1 MGNTTDKPDFVGIV
15 GHGTGEV
22 YISLPIYLG
31 DRPGRRMYSE
41 LVGSLEGKRL
51 AGMPDAISE
60 ANKHFCRTTLKS
72 HGRESIKK
80 STLCENILLNWKCR
94 RKWTFIVYHFKEM
107 VLSSVSLRDSSS
119 MTFFTPR
126 PKHPGWWSWSLCIF
140 FQVTAKQKSPASG
153 NISERLYWFFAYTCL
168 FFHSTLISIFIF
180 FLVNLLY
187 LNK

>member
-1 MGNTTDKPDFVGIV
+1 MYQWETEKNIGCEKEEQNPQVMGNTTDKPDFVGIV

-51 AGMPDAISE
+51 AGMRDAISE

-72 HGRESIKK
+72 HSRESIKK

-107 VLSSVSLRDSSS
+107 VLSLVSLRDSSS
-119 MTFFTPR
+119 MTFLTPR
-126 PKHPGWWSWSLCIF
+126 PKHPG
-140 FQVTAKQKSPASG
+140 VMV
-153 NISERLYWFFAYTCL
+153 
-168 FFHSTLISIFIF
+168 
-180 FLVNLLY
+180 LVLVHLLPSHC
-187 LNK
+187 